1 MSDFLRDFKKFASK
15 RIIESIQITN
25 ESRKEWL
32 LDKFS
37 FEAKR
42 TGRAKDYKVWTD
54 DNHAIDLDSG
64 KIDMMEKINYIHNNP
79 VVAGIVRNPE
89 EYIYS
94 SAFDYTRWGKGLVNV
109 IVL

>member
-1 MSDFLRDFKKFASK
+1 
-15 RIIESIQITN
+15 
-25 ESRKEWL
+25 L

-54 DNHAIDLDSG
+54 DNHAINLG
-64 KIDMMEKINYIHNNP
+64 IENIDMMEKINYIHNNP
-79 VVAGIVRNPE
+79 VVAGIVKNPE

-94 SAFDYTRWGKGLVNV
+94 SAFEYSSRGKGLVNV